1 MPLICCCRSV
11 SLPCKPAKVPCADA
25 IKQARVTRIRS
36 KGLKALSAVNLKKSE
51 AGCHR
56 VFKSFGSSLEIPIS
70 RVKLP
75 STDSFPYVKF
85 EHWLHYLVKNDSLEC
100 LVGVKDVTAM
110 QQVLKVFW
118 ERYQEVHSSHVI
130 YTRTDIR
137 REMCIP
143 VLWHGDEGRG
153 LKKKQIMILST
164 HGFIGAGTLK
174 TENLKESFGEP
185 ENPLGLNFVGHTI
198 KTHYLFAAMPVNLY
212 NESPDSFYRL
222 LEVQSEEFTRLFDE
236 GTVIEGRRFYVACL
250 GIKGDS
256 PWLSK
261 AGRFQ
266 RNFARRPIKYQSRKP
281 CQGICHLCLAGKE
294 DYEESVPYEELG
306 VEWPRWR
313 STCGLVRAYSVS
325 ETSPLLS
332 IPFDQRPA
340 GSETY
345 FHYDLFHNFH
355 LGLGKNF
362 ISSAVC
368 MVMELIEDSIERSFQ
383 QLTSDFLEYCR
394 HHKESPYHKKLT
406 AVLFGVNETFK
417 DCPDGGW
424 SKGDFTRLLH
434 KWFASWCS
442 RRVVGKTQDPV
453 YLMCVSKPV
462 VLVKLYGF
470 LLVHWAG
477 LSFIPSNVVLR
488 FF

>member
-1 MPLICCCRSV
+1 M
-11 SLPCKPAKVPCADA
+11 
-25 IKQARVTRIRS
+25 
-36 KGLKALSAVNLKKSE
+36 
-51 AGCHR
+51 
-56 VFKSFGSSLEIPIS
+56 
-70 RVKLP
+70 
-75 STDSFPYVKF
+75 
-85 EHWLHYLVKNDSLEC
+85 
-100 LVGVKDVTAM
+100 GVKDVTAM

-394 HHKESPYHKKLT
+394 HHKESPYHTKLT

-488 FF
+488 FFFDVLGEKCI